1 MQDDVRQTALW
12 AAVDAHTMPD
22 SNRPP
27 PTEMDDTL
35 SDSTSNFV

>member
-27 PTEMDDTL
+27 PTVMDDTL